1 MLGHKGCC
9 VAIGR
14 GLQVRAAARRALSTI
29 EELRPQRASARAH
42 EVRKAADTWYDVV
55 VVGGGHAGCEAAA
68 AAARMGAKTLL
79 LTHKLRDL
87 GTLSCN
93 PSIGGVGK
101 GHLVREIDALGGVMG
116 RAADAAGIHFRVLNA
131 SKGPAVQ
138 GPRAQMDREL
148 YKAAMLREMQSL
160 PNLEIALGSVE
171 DLDICERGRVRGVAV
186 GASADSEGIREP
198 WHVRSER
205 VVITTG
211 TFLRGVIHCGPERV
225 AAGRAGDEA
234 ATVLAETLRRI
245 GFKTGRL
252 KTGTPP
258 RIRASSVDTTALEV
272 QAGDDTP
279 KAFSFMHAQPR
290 LGNKVVCW
298 GTRTTPHTHDI
309 VRAHRHLSPTFE
321 GAEGKGNG
329 PRYCPS
335 LDTKV
340 ARFPERTHLVW
351 LEPEGLTS
359 DVIYPNGISMGFPRE
374 IQELIIRSIPGL
386 EASDILH
393 PAYHIEY
400 DYICPTQLRP
410 TLETRLLPGL
420 YLAGQINGSTGYE
433 EAAAQGLLAGINA
446 ALASRAQELAA
457 SGSKREL
464 VLGRADGYIGVLID
478 DLLQGVDEPYRMF
491 TSRSEY
497 RLLLRCDNA
506 HLRLTPVS
514 QEIGLCCP
522 ERAAAF
528 QDTLRALSHGREL
541 LTSASLPPSDWR
553 RAGIRV
559 SADGVRRTAFDM
571 LKFPNISWSQIE
583 CALPQ
588 VAELSPQVRE
598 VLGVEGMYQE
608 FIAAQQKEVEV
619 LSKEEALPLPE
630 PYDYRGVPQLSTEEV
645 EILNARQP
653 PTLGVASRTRGIR
666 PSSLLP
672 LLRLAR
678 LTRKARQDAH
688 GAAGAQV
695 GAGGAEEGRGADAG
709 AGGDRQAMGERL

>member
-1 MLGHKGCC
+1 MLPSRWL
-9 VAIGR
+9 VALGR
-14 GLQVRAAARRALSTI
+14 GVVGRQQGRAGAHRPPRTAGAASEGRRALSTI
-29 EELRPQRASARAH
+29 EELRPRREDGRAS
-42 EVRKAADTWYDVV
+42 VRRPTAAASYDVV

-116 RAADAAGIHFRVLNA
+116 RMADQAGIHFRVLNA

-171 DLDICERGRVRGVAV
+171 DLDICERGRVCGVAV
-186 GASADSEGIREP
+186 GAGADSEGSREP
-198 WHVRSER
+198 WRVRSER

-258 RIRASSVDTTALEV
+258 RIRASSVDTSGLEV
-272 QAGDDTP
+272 QAGDETP
-279 KAFSFMHAQPR
+279 RAFSFLHAQPR
-290 LGNKVVCW
+290 LGNQILCW
-298 GTRTTPHTHDI
+298 GTRTTARTHDI
-309 VRAHRHLSPTFE
+309 VREHGHLSPTFE
-321 GAEGKGNG
+321 GAGGAGTG

-340 ARFPERTHLVW
+340 KRFPERTHLVW

-374 IQELIIRSIPGL
+374 IQERIIRSIPGL

-433 EAAAQGLLAGINA
+433 EAAAQGLMAGINA
-446 ALASRAQELAA
+446 ALAARTSSLAPA
-457 SGSKREL
+457 DNAHREL
-464 VLGRADGYIGVLID
+464 VLGRADGYIGVLIDDLLQVMIDDDFVVAAAAARLID

-506 HLRLTPVS
+506 HLRLTPLA
-514 QEIGLCCP
+514 Q
-522 ERAAAF
+522 
-528 QDTLRALSHGREL
+528 
-541 LTSASLPPSDWR
+541 
-553 RAGIRV
+553 V
-559 SADGVRRTAFDM
+559 SARM
-571 LKFPNISWSQIE
+571 
-583 CALPQ
+583 
-588 VAELSPQVRE
+588 
-598 VLGVEGMYQE
+598 EG
-608 FIAAQQKEVEV
+608 
-619 LSKEEALPLPE
+619 
-630 PYDYRGVPQLSTEEV
+630 
-645 EILNARQP
+645 
-653 PTLGVASRTRGIR
+653 
-666 PSSLLP
+666 
-672 LLRLAR
+672 
-678 LTRKARQDAH
+678 
-688 GAAGAQV
+688 
-695 GAGGAEEGRGADAG
+695 
-709 AGGDRQAMGERL
+709 

>member
-1 MLGHKGCC
+1 
-9 VAIGR
+9 
-14 GLQVRAAARRALSTI
+14 
-29 EELRPQRASARAH
+29 
-42 EVRKAADTWYDVV
+42 
-55 VVGGGHAGCEAAA
+55 
-68 AAARMGAKTLL
+68 
-79 LTHKLRDL
+79 
-87 GTLSCN
+87 
-93 PSIGGVGK
+93 
-101 GHLVREIDALGGVMG
+101 
-116 RAADAAGIHFRVLNA
+116 
-131 SKGPAVQ
+131 
-138 GPRAQMDREL
+138 MDREL

-171 DLDICERGRVRGVAV
+171 DLDICERGRVCGVAV
-186 GASADSEGIREP
+186 GAGADSEGSREP
-198 WHVRSER
+198 WRVRSER

-258 RIRASSVDTTALEV
+258 RIRASSVDTSGLEV
-272 QAGDDTP
+272 QAGDETP
-279 KAFSFMHAQPR
+279 RAFSFLHAQPR
-290 LGNKVVCW
+290 LGNQILCW
-298 GTRTTPHTHDI
+298 GTRTTARTHDI
-309 VRAHRHLSPTFE
+309 VREHGHLSPTFE
-321 GAEGKGNG
+321 GAGGAGTG

-340 ARFPERTHLVW
+340 KRFPERTHLVW

-374 IQELIIRSIPGL
+374 IQERIIRSIPGL

-433 EAAAQGLLAGINA
+433 EAAAQGLMAGINA
-446 ALASRAQELAA
+446 ALAARTSSLAPA
-457 SGSKREL
+457 DNAHREL

-506 HLRLTPVS
+506 HLRLTPLA
-514 QEIGLCCP
+514 QAIGLCCS
-522 ERAAAF
+522 ERSAAF
-528 QDTLRALSHGREL
+528 QDTLHRLRHGRAL
-541 LTSASLPPSDWR
+541 LTGTSRSPSEWR

-559 SADGVRRTAFDM
+559 SADGVRRSAFEM
-571 LKFPNISWSQIE
+571 LKFPNITWSQIE
-583 CALPQ
+583 TAIPE
-588 VAELSPQVRE
+588 VTELSAE
-598 VLGVEGMYQE
+598 VKEILGVEGMYQE
-608 FIAAQQKEVEV
+608 FIAAQQKEIEV
-619 LSKEEALPLPE
+619 LHKEEALPLPE
-630 PYDYRGVPQLSTEEV
+630 PYDYRGVGALSTEEV
-645 EILNARQP
+645 EILNTRQP

-678 LTRKARQDAH
+678 LTRDALAREARQDA
-688 GAAGAQV
+688 GEARARV
-695 GAGGAEEGRGADAG
+695 GAGGAGEG
-709 AGGDRQAMGERL
+709 AGSAPGSGRKRQAMEER